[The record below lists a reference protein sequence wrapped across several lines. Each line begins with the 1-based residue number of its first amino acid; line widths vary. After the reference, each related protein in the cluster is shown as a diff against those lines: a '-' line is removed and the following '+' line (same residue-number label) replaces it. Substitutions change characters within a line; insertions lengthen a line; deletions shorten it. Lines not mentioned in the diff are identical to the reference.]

1 MSLED
6 ADKKQN
12 ELDKNFSGIKRGR
25 IAVEKRSLLKKL
37 GLFLR
42 ATESCFNNFKS
53 KKFPLKKPHKIPK
66 PDPTPGTTVFDTPKQ
81 PRKEQAKKSPFN

>member
-12 ELDKNFSGIKRGR
+12 ELDKKFSGI
-25 IAVEKRSLLKKL
+25 KRSLLKKL